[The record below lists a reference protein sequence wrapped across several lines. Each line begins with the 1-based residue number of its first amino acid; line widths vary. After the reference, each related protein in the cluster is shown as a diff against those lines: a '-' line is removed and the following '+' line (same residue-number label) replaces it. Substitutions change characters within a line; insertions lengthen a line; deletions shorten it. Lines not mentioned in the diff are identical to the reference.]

1 VPPVA
6 WPARG
11 RSFGSISRSRRHNKS
26 ATTHRAP
33 MPSLKASVRPV
44 IADPLASAHGR
55 RTVDGT
61 GAGEPVSAYVIHN
74 FAKVGVEGSN
84 PFARS
89 RFSHSINMIQ
99 RRSRS
104 QVGYEFPALS
114 LLFPIRIHLI
124 VRNPPDLPPPGLATH
139 RLNMPPPR
147 SASCSQ
153 AATSTAAAQ
162 RPSAGCRESGCA
174 TGQPH
179 ALHHGTTCRSAPSA
193 QGRPPPSASAS
204 PSPATRRAAVR

>member
-1 VPPVA
+1 VPPAA

-153 AATSTAAAQ
+153 AATSTAAVQ

-174 TGQPH
+174 AGQPQ

-193 QGRPPPSASAS
+193 RGRPPPRL
-204 PSPATRRAAVR
+204 PRRRRLRLRRAAVR